1 MDLSAVVRFYVER
14 MLKETPGM
22 KVLLLDA
29 DTTKIVSTVY
39 SQSEILEQEVYL
51 VERLDADRRDQ
62 LFHLKAS
69 VISTCQ
75 TVTKA
80 ARCHLALVML
90 SAGSVLPASNQREH
104 SKDTQR
110 AERTMLRAVQPM
122 YAPPLTF
129 NTVSIMCLLDRPVQ
143 SHINVT
149 SNFKLDSLS
158 PELTLGLTSC
168 YAYIQCHANTYR
180 LTFGSC
186 RLHKPG

>member
-69 VISTCQ
+69 SIIESQLCPGTACQ
-75 TVTKA
+75 
-80 ARCHLALVML
+80 
-90 SAGSVLPASNQREH
+90 
-104 SKDTQR
+104 
-110 AERTMLRAVQPM
+110 
-122 YAPPLTF
+122 
-129 NTVSIMCLLDRPVQ
+129 I
-143 SHINVT
+143 
-149 SNFKLDSLS
+149 
-158 PELTLGLTSC
+158 GL
-168 YAYIQCHANTYR
+168 CHAQ
-180 LTFGSC
+180 C
-186 RLHKPG
+186 RQCAFSGQPGRT